1 MSLEIALAEITRAES
16 ILRSRYH
23 YEHPIF
29 GHLATARECVEAEIA
44 AAAPP
49 TPEPES
55 EPEVESGAGLSPA
68 PGPAEVEAV
77 SEGQPPAR
85 RAGRKA

>member
-1 MSLEIALAEITRAES
+1 MSLEIALAEIKRAED

-29 GHLATARECVEAEIA
+29 GHLATARECVEAEIPP
-44 AAAPP
+44 AAPP
-49 TPEPES
+49 TPEV
-55 EPEVESGAGLSPA
+55 EVTSGPA
-68 PGPAEVEAV
+68 PTEEEGEAET
-77 SEGQPPAR
+77 EGQPPAR